1 MFSYFV
7 FLFSPHSFV
16 YNLPLFF
23 PRFLRSRTCALRL
36 TAVFIKD
43 KMKLRS
49 YGRDWKYRIL
59 SENWESKIHFKQMNS
74 DTKFVPRD
82 HPEGHIYQ
90 EKKIPKLHEASG
102 S

>member
-1 MFSYFV
+1 ME
-7 FLFSPHSFV
+7 LK
-16 YNLPLFF
+16 
-23 PRFLRSRTCALRL
+23 RL
-36 TAVFIKD
+36 WKRIDFRRINEEVVLQGDDTQESLKSEWWEKIQKNIKD

-49 YGRDWKYRIL
+49 YGRDWKYRSL

-90 EKKIPKLHEASG
+90 EKNI
-102 S
+102 